1 MLYASIAV
9 VLIGIL
15 LNYGVQHLSRQEY
28 PVHTTGGVIVTG
40 ASTGI
45 GRHAA
50 ETLAK
55 EGFVVYAGVRKQA
68 DVDSLLSEQIDNL
81 VPALLDVTDQESVEK
96 GFATITGDLGARKLP
111 LVGLVNN
118 AGINMGARVIEFTSL
133 QEAQKVFDVNYFGA
147 LRMTLKALPALRA
160 SQGRL
165 IHISSIGGL
174 FSGPLF
180 GPYAGSKF
188 AIEALADTLRGELL
202 PHKVSV
208 STVEPGGV
216 HSKFQEKNKIQ
227 EQAFAT
233 DDAAVKQEADKVY
246 GMFNPPDYAE
256 RVASIIE
263 KSEPPN
269 VTSDAILHALT
280 NPHPKTN
287 YVVSNLD
294 GTPCWLFI
302 RLTEMLPK
310 RLIDKMILAN
320 FGITL
325 D

>member
-1 MLYASIAV
+1 MLRYVSVAV
-9 VLIGIL
+9 VLIAVL
-15 LNYGVQHLSRQEY
+15 VNYFAQQEY
-28 PVHTTGGVIVTG
+28 PVHTAGGVIVTG

-50 ETLAK
+50 ETLSK
-55 EGFVVYAGVRKQA
+55 EGFVVYAGVRKQT
-68 DVDSLLSEQIDNL
+68 DMDSMLSTNIDTL
-81 VPALLDVTDQESVEK
+81 VPVFLDVTDQGSVDK
-96 GFATITGDLGARKLP
+96 GFSTITEDLGTRKLP

-133 QEAQKVFDVNYFGA
+133 EEAQEVFDVNYFGV

-160 SQGRL
+160 SRGRV
-165 IHISSIGGL
+165 IHISSIAGL

-208 STVEPGGV
+208 STVAPGGV

-233 DDAAVKQEADKVY
+233 DAAIKQEADAVY
-246 GMFNPPDYAE
+246 GMFNPPNYAE
-256 RVASIIE
+256 MVAGIIA
-263 KSEPPN
+263 KSEPPT
-269 VTSDAILHALT
+269 VTSDAVLHALT
-280 NPHPKTN
+280 SPHPKPN

-294 GTPCWLFI
+294 GTPAWLFI
-302 RLTEMLPK
+302 RLTEILPK
-310 RLIDKMILAN
+310 RLLDKMILSN
-320 FGITL
+320 FGIAL

>member
-1 MLYASIAV
+1 MLRYVSGAV
-9 VLIGIL
+9 VLIGVL
-15 LNYGVQHLSRQEY
+15 LNYLAQQEY

-50 ETLAK
+50 ESLAK
-55 EGFVVYAGVRKQA
+55 AGFVVYAGVRKQA
-68 DVDSLLSEQIDNL
+68 DMDSMLSANVDNL
-81 VPALLDVTDQESVEK
+81 VPVFLDVTDQGSVDK
-96 GFATITGDLGARKLP
+96 GFATITEDLGTRKLA

-118 AGINMGARVIEFTSL
+118 AGINMGARVIEFTSVE
-133 QEAQKVFDVNYFGA
+133 EAQKVFDVNYFGV
-147 LRMTLKALPALRA
+147 LRMTNKALPALRA
-160 SQGRL
+160 SQGRV

-188 AIEALADTLRGELL
+188 AIEALADSYRGELL
-202 PHKVSV
+202 PHRVSV
-208 STVEPGGV
+208 STVSPGGIQ
-216 HSKFQEKNKIQ
+216 SKFQEKNKIQ
-227 EQAFAT
+227 EQAFAADT
-233 DDAAVKQEADKVY
+233 DTARKQEADKVY
-246 GMFNPPDYAE
+246 GMFNPPNYADM
-256 RVASIIE
+256 VASIIA
-263 KSEPPN
+263 KSEPPS

-280 NPHPKTN
+280 SKYPKTN

-294 GTPCWLFI
+294 GTPAWFFI
-302 RLTEMLPK
+302 RLVQILPK
-310 RLIDKMILAN
+310 RLLDSMVLAN

>member
-1 MLYASIAV
+1 MLLYASIAV
-9 VLIGIL
+9 ALIAVV
-15 LNYGVQHLSRQEY
+15 LNYLAQQEY

-55 EGFVVYAGVRKQA
+55 EGFVVYAGVRKQT
-68 DVDSLLSEQIDNL
+68 DMDSMLSTNIDNL
-81 VPALLDVTDQESVEK
+81 VPVFLDVTDQGSVDK
-96 GFATITGDLGARKLP
+96 GFATITEDLGTRKLP

-133 QEAQKVFDVNYFGA
+133 EEAQKVFDVNYFGV

-216 HSKFQEKNKIQ
+216 HSRFQEKNKIQ

-233 DDAAVKQEADKVY
+233 DAAIKQEAGGVY

-256 RVASIIE
+256 RIASIIA
-263 KSEPPN
+263 KSEPPT
-269 VTSDAILHALT
+269 VTSDAVLHALRS
-280 NPHPKTN
+280 PHPKTN

-294 GTPCWLFI
+294 GTPAWLFI
-302 RLTEMLPK
+302 RLTQILPK